1 MQTTAKE
8 VALQLK
14 RSAGRGLEGHQALR
28 ASSEELE
35 HLGGPKMTAESDR
48 SPALRVERLAPV
60 RQLSKVIAWTGLFS
74 VGRLWKRGRC
84 QRQRA
89 MRGASR
95 HQISDSRDF
104 RTCSLTPELSRTALR
119 PWAGENFQNLHEA
132 AKRAR
137 LERIVR
143 QRPRHTGKCQ
153 RNPSPPRRVGQR
165 EAFGAGTRVHKRAAP
180 RLGRLMRCEGV
191 RREGSPNLCAESG
204 PAWSLLKSLQ
214 V

>member
-1 MQTTAKE
+1 MVGCGLTPELSRTDLRPWASETQWYLHEAAKRARLERIVRLQCACSMQTTAKE
-8 VALQLK
+8 VGLQLK

-104 RTCSLTPELSRTALR
+104 RTCSLTPELSRTVLR
-119 PWAGENFQNLHEA
+119 PRRCDNLPHNGVA
-132 AKRAR
+132 AKRSR

-143 QRPRHTGKCQ
+143 PRT
-153 RNPSPPRRVGQR
+153 
-165 EAFGAGTRVHKRAAP
+165 P
-180 RLGRLMRCEGV
+180 RLFGL
-191 RREGSPNLCAESG
+191 
-204 PAWSLLKSLQ
+204 
-214 V
+214 